1 MRLVFSG
8 FIADDL
14 GAIPLCTM
22 CPDLQALTPRIQNAR
37 PGLNSAQN
45 HVVFSRMEPDFK
57 GNLGVFI
64 IYYYLLFFYF
74 YSIFV
79 F

>member
-14 GAIPLCTM
+14 GTIPPCAT
-22 CPDLQALTPRIQNAR
+22 CPDLQALTPRIQNAC

-45 HVVFSRMEPDFK
+45 HVVFSGTEPNFK

-64 IYYYLLFFYF
+64 IYYFSIFILFLFFYLP
-74 YSIFV
+74 
-79 F
+79 